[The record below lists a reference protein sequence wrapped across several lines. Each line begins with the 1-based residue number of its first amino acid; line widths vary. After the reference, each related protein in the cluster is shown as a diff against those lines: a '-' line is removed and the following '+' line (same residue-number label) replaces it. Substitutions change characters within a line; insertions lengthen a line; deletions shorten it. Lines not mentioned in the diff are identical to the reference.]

1 MRKIALVLLIFL
13 VAFLLSVNLYKY
25 HSLKRENE
33 RLRATYNELQRE
45 YAELLRMEERLKEL
59 MGDGEVRGY
68 DFTQTR

>member
-1 MRKIALVLLIFL
+1 MRKMALVLLIFL

-59 MGDGEVRGY
+59 MSGGEVRGY